1 MRAVV
6 GLGSNVGDRV
16 ATLRSAAAA
25 IGAVADVLARS
36 FLYETA
42 PVGGVDQPHFLNAA
56 LAIEYAGTPLALLD
70 VLQAIEASHGR
81 DRAKEQRWG
90 PRTLDLD
97 LLWIDGIRMDEP
109 RLVVPHPRL
118 HERAFALLPLRDVAP
133 DARKDIPAAG
143 AGQAVCLN
151 VRL

>member
-6 GLGSNVGDRV
+6 GLGSNVGDRL

-25 IGAVADVLARS
+25 IASIADVRGRS
-36 FLYETA
+36 FVYETA
-42 PVGGVDQPHFLNAA
+42 PMGGVDQPDFLNAA
-56 LAIEYAGTPLALLD
+56 VAIDYDGAPLALLD
-70 VLQAIEASHGR
+70 ALQAIEAQHGR

-97 LLWIDGIRMDEP
+97 VLWIDGIVIAEP

-118 HERAFALLPLRDVAP
+118 HERAFALLPLHDVAP
-133 DARKDIPAAG
+133 EATLDIVVAPSG
-143 AGQAVCLN
+143 V
-151 VRL
+151 VRLDVRV